1 VNRPSKFA
9 GLAGALNQ
17 KRKGKEESGAPVK
30 KLAKSKDKENYVQTT
45 AYIGKQVHGA
55 LQVALAE
62 ENKEYSQLVEDLLAE
77 WMKGRKRSDV

>member
-1 VNRPSKFA
+1 MNRPSKFA

-17 KRKGKEESGAPVK
+17 KRQGKGEAAAPAK

-45 AYIGKQVHGA
+45 AYIAKQVHGD

-62 ENKEYSQLVEDLLAE
+62 EKKEYSQLVEDLLLD
-77 WMKGRKRSDV
+77 WMKIRKRPNV

>member
-1 VNRPSKFA
+1 MNRPSKFA

-17 KRKGKEESGAPVK
+17 KRKGKEEAAAPAK

-45 AYIGKQVHGA
+45 AYIAKPVHKD

-62 ENKEYSQLVEDLLAE
+62 ENKEYSQLVEDLLSQ
-77 WMKGRKRSDV
+77 WMKGRKRPDV

>member
-17 KRKGKEESGAPVK
+17 KRKGKEEADAPAK

-45 AYIGKQVHGA
+45 AYIAKQVHVD

-62 ENKEYSQLVEDLLAE
+62 EQKEYSQLVEDLLVE
-77 WMKGRKRSDV
+77 WMKGRKRPDV

>member
-1 VNRPSKFA
+1 MNRPSKFA

-17 KRKGKEESGAPVK
+17 KRQGKDEGGAPVK

-45 AYIGKQVHGA
+45 AYIAKSVHKD

-62 ENKEYSQLVEDLLAE
+62 ENKEYSQLVEDLLSG
-77 WMKGRKRSDV
+77 WMKERKRSNV

>member
-1 VNRPSKFA
+1 MSRPSKFA

-17 KRKGKEESGAPVK
+17 KRKGKEEGGAPAK

-45 AYIGKQVHGA
+45 AYIAKQVHGE

-62 ENKEYSQLVEDLLAE
+62 EKKEYSQLVEELLAE
-77 WMKGRKRSDV
+77 WMKGRKRPDV